1 MSEITLNVPDESLLA
16 LKGNPESVAAELRLA
31 AAVKLY
37 ELGRLSSG
45 AAATLAG
52 IPRTLFLTKLADYG
66 VPTFRL
72 TRKELQRDLESA

>member
-1 MSEITLNVPDESLLA
+1 MSEIRMTVPDESMLA
-16 LKGNPESVAAELRLA
+16 LQGSEDTVADELRLA

-52 IPRTLFLTKLADYG
+52 IPRTLFLMKLAEYG
-66 VPTFRL
+66 VPTFNL
-72 TRKELQRDLESA
+72 SEDELVRDYESA